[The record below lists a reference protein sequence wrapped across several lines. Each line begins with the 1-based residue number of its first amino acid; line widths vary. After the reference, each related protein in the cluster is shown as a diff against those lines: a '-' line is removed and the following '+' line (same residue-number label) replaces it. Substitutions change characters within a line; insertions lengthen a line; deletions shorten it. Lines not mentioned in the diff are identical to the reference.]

1 MQMSWYIKGRRDAG
15 PFQTKGE
22 AIAAAWELTLPG
34 GVRPEVY
41 KVAKMTVMAREGSVR
56 IAPSDRV
63 EAGQAIAWAEDD
75 EGRAAWKNI
84 GWVDENGLHV
94 EE

>member
-1 MQMSWYIKGRRDAG
+1 MAWWIAGRKSAG
-15 PFQTKGE
+15 SFETEG
-22 AIAAAWELTLPG
+22 AALAAAWELTLPG

-41 KVAKMTVMAREGSVR
+41 KVAKMTVTAREGSVR
-56 IAPSDRV
+56 IAPADAVEV
-63 EAGQAIAWAEDD
+63 EAGQVLMPDGSWVD
-75 EGRAAWKNI
+75 I